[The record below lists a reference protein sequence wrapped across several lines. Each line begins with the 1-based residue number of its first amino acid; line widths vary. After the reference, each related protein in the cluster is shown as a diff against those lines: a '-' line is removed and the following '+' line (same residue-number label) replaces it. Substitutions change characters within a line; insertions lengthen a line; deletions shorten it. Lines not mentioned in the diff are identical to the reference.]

1 MVSNMGKTETALNYF
16 DEKFHC
22 SQAVLAAYA
31 SELGLT
37 EEQALK
43 IASCFGSGF
52 RKGGI
57 CGACSGALM
66 VLGLK
71 YGQAKKEDLES
82 RIKTNEMSDAF
93 LEKFAEENG
102 SYNCN
107 DLLGCDIA
115 TQEGIDYALEK
126 KLFTEFCPKMVESAM
141 KILEELEL

>member
-141 KILEELEL
+141 KILEEL

>member
-1 MVSNMGKTETALNYF
+1 MGKTETALKYF
-16 DEKFHC
+16 ADKFHC

-43 IASCFGSGF
+43 LGACFGSGF

-71 YGQAKKEDLES
+71 YGQSKKEDLES
-82 RIKTNEMSDAF
+82 RNKTNEMSDAF
-93 LEKFAEENG
+93 LEKFVEENG
-102 SYNCN
+102 SYICN
-107 DLLGCDIA
+107 DLLGCDISK
-115 TQEGIDYALEK
+115 QEGINFARDN

-141 KILEELEL
+141 KILEELDL